1 MECSV
6 PARFGRIAV
15 ACLVALSVVPAQSHC
30 ALRNPKQSVFQG
42 FPAADGYRS
51 IVRDVDENQRS
62 LIEANL
68 PFRVHFNELGKHTLY
83 VALRGK
89 RPIGIVHARSEESR
103 WGLVEIVWCFD
114 LNMKVRSFR
123 FQRVRSRHGAAL
135 EQSAF
140 AEKLV
145 GRDIEALRALLTAKG
160 DLAEAARP
168 VPKRADALAL
178 TVLQSS
184 LKTIIVT
191 RAVWA
196 QQLQRLGELELGLHL
211 FPHGRATRQLISDP
225 KKPSP
230 FAVGRKP
237 RHVGTLRA
245 VGVLDDRGRRLG
257 IAVETRLHLGKSE
270 LDLRW
275 SFTEDDRM
283 LSVACIPRWPDQ
295 ITERQFKALEGR
307 VIKADPLPDTDVE
320 RAVVEVVE
328 LIHGLVQPGQR

>member
-6 PARFGRIAV
+6 PAQFGKIAV
-15 ACLVALSVVPAQSHC
+15 ACVVVLSAVPAQSHC
-30 ALRNPKQSVFQG
+30 ALRDPKQSVFQG

-62 LIEANL
+62 LIETKL

-103 WGLVEIVWCFD
+103 WGLVEIVWYFD
-114 LNMKVRSFR
+114 LTMKVRSFR

-145 GRDIEALRALLTAKG
+145 GRDLKALRELLTAKG
-160 DLAEAARP
+160 ALAEAARP
-168 VPKRADALAL
+168 VPKRADGLAL

-184 LKTIIVT
+184 LKTLIVT

-196 QQLQRLGELELGLHL
+196 TQLQRLRDLELGLQF
-211 FPHGRATRQLISDP
+211 FPDGRATRQLTSP
-225 KKPSP
+225 KKLSPSS
-230 FAVGRKP
+230 AGRKP
-237 RHVGTLRA
+237 KHVGTLRA
-245 VGVLDDRGRRLG
+245 VGVLDERGRRLG
-257 IAVETRLHLGKSE
+257 IAVETRVHLGSSK

-275 SFTEDDRM
+275 SFDDDDRM
-283 LSVACIPRWPDQ
+283 LIVTCVPRWPDQ
-295 ITERQFKALEGR
+295 TTERAFKALEGR
-307 VIKADPLPDTDVE
+307 VIKTDPLPDIEVE